1 MLMSYGLRSAC
12 SIPLLLCLFQVHFFE
27 DGGFSIQPI
36 QIRLSGPC
44 IICCNRILTK
54 KIVKQLEIIDK
65 NFVEIYNEKDFMIFG
80 INMQLWKG
88 ELMNIQEI
96 QHQLHLFHQKAS
108 VVKEQLTDL
117 LVTVSDGRVP
127 SVSDMSALCDDVT
140 FLRTQ
145 YQGIY
150 GAAKE
155 LTTTQELPEMGKS
168 VDLYVQAAENSRG
181 RVLRQQMKEAEAIL
195 TRFAAVQSTLDMYAM
210 ALKPYQ
216 DAASQMLAQISEE
229 TIGDILPQT
238 QAPAVFIQTM
248 EMKNPGS
255 SPEGFQLMQQVSQH
269 YPWAVQMGLSSN
281 QYFSATESQVL
292 KDAADGTGPDVFLE
306 KKEEK
311 EDAPESLPQ
320 ENGSDL
326 STQDERED
334 IGCREEQ
341 PAQAEAGE
349 EEEKELFFP
358 SNKLKGGTPSASAF
372 RKDIIKMAKINRE
385 IRTVLPL
392 LTNLGFL
399 TKEQCFLFG
408 ACMDCYEETDQEREY
423 VSSAMDALAAK
434 GYLACF
440 EYEREGEKVA
450 AYCIADHCSMCMRKE
465 SIASQMKGFWALSFG
480 NYKVPSDTAMER
492 ETVIWGIQ
500 INRLLLKYIYAAK
513 QTLSEKEFFKVKN
526 SIIWKNGYYQVAVFE
541 NGKFCTC
548 RLVGDGENVDQVEG
562 ENLLLCVEEPELD
575 ALAEEEKRRIFVLH
589 KGTISLW
596 GKKPDTDDA
605 ITGADAAAQEDAPLP
620 EREAEEEDGQAP
632 EDRGGC
638 MPLKEDG
645 QDDAGSAGVQPVEEK
660 EHPASTPAELLQ
672 KDTLPADD
680 EFCQVVCNILNREA
694 ATLEEL
700 KTIILNGVLLAY
712 GAGLEEDRRRSEE
725 FSLQLRLAT
734 NVLTESSAYT
744 SERLAKAFPH
754 IDGENEA
761 MALAAYLFA
770 MLAPSR
776 PFDYGLI
783 NQTRMLFDDYE
794 IRFADFPTFKPLFN
808 KLVFLLKNSSTGL
821 SPGMI
826 ALLGSKEKNEAFID
840 SLKKR
845 AKEYLTVQM
854 PKARMKALP
863 ILYAD
868 CFGSGSDLY
877 NCMVSIGE
885 NKKEDLEMVQLTLHD
900 FCDVQNSTYVLNETK
915 IVEYLDN
922 QWSSKNKSG
931 FKLAYDAYNQTL
943 KQIRVRLEVMLE
955 WTEHI
960 SRQDSG
966 QENLNRLRGLRD
978 ELLEIVN
985 SILKDAGWKQQEY
998 SNVLWWALRYMQK
1011 YLNGDLDPTAVY
1023 SDLLFT
1029 GVISLD
1035 QNGAPL
1041 IDPAMHSIRFY
1052 EPWRNALRH
1061 ITAVKKSAEEL
1072 RGEIR
1077 GDILGEGDEEAGL
1090 KDNLHQLELLGKLLG
1105 SEEEDYQVSEEQMRE
1120 AVDSAE
1126 DRTVRFQET
1135 LELAYTYNQIN
1146 ETEKETL
1153 SGMMEQYKEF
1163 FYEVGDFACWRR
1175 FLEALER
1182 QVQAFAAGRKKEL
1195 RIQLD
1200 ARRQESGD
1208 FPLLQEADRLLEE
1221 DANFAVTEEYI
1232 TRFDN
1237 GERELEDELDVIIQ
1251 DKDYFGE
1258 FLQKDRFDEL
1268 LLSCRQGKGRALKSF
1283 GWDYV
1288 DKHLPKD
1295 WTNRNREDSKNM
1307 INCWPSGRGF
1317 AAPGQMQNLFRCLG
1331 FDVIRA
1337 EKKDGHR
1344 EEMFQIWVKPTAR
1357 SMADYRHP
1365 IAAFGTQIHSV
1376 IHVIVLYGNYT
1387 ERQLVDT
1394 VSSLDL
1400 GGISIVLIDQPIDG
1414 AARRMIGEIFH
1425 TQTSGQNPFL
1435 LIDQVLFLYL
1445 AMHQQT
1451 ERLPALLKCTLPY
1464 ATYQPFVRDGGS
1476 TADEMFCGRSRELS
1490 TIIDPNGACVVYGGR
1505 QLGKTA
1511 LLERAESRCSKPENK
1526 EYAVYSTII
1535 RIHTEEE
1542 VVETL
1547 IRDMD
1552 RKTGGAIRLT
1562 KCRTLKE
1569 LCAQLSQMFMRG
1581 QITRMHLLIDE
1592 VDCFLEA
1599 ISQADYTPLQP
1610 LVDLKRETKNNFKFV
1625 LTGLHNVYR
1634 AKNAT
1639 KENGVFGQLGTPLCI
1654 KPLSPTDALKL
1665 LSRPLN
1671 YLGFQIDCCPHLE
1684 TILTNTNYYPGI
1696 LQFFGY
1702 MLVETLTGEYS
1713 KYYRAANGNPPFT
1726 LQDEQLGAVMNSA
1739 DLNKSIKDKFRL
1751 SLELDARYFMI
1762 ARCITMLYHLYEK
1775 DRTAGSWRGFEVEQI
1790 REIADSY
1797 KIHCLEKESA
1807 DSFRILMD
1815 EMVEMG
1821 ILSQPK
1827 DGLYRLRRSSFV
1839 DIIGENADN
1848 LEKDII
1854 DNNEVES

>member
-1 MLMSYGLRSAC
+1 MLMPYDLRSAC
-12 SIPLLLCLFQVHFFE
+12 SIPLLLCLFQVHFLE
-27 DGGFSIQPI
+27 DGCFSIQPI
-36 QIRLSGPC
+36 QIRLSGLC

-127 SVSDMSALCDDVT
+127 SVSDMSVLCDDVT

-155 LTTTQELPEMGKS
+155 LTTPQELPEMGKS

-238 QAPAVFIQTM
+238 QAPAVFIKTM

-281 QYFSATESQVL
+281 QYFIGAESQAL
-292 KDAADGTGPDVFLE
+292 KDAADGTGQDVFLE
-306 KKEEK
+306 KKEKK

-320 ENGSDL
+320 ENVSDP

-334 IGCREEQ
+334 IGCQEEQ

-372 RKDIIKMAKINRE
+372 RKDIIKLAKINRE

-450 AYCIADHCSMCMRKE
+450 AYCIADYCSMCMRKE

-492 ETVIWGIQ
+492 ETVIRGIQ

-513 QTLSEKEFFKVKN
+513 QTLSEKEFFKVKS
-526 SIIWKNGYYQVAVFE
+526 SIIWKNGCYQVAVFE
-541 NGKFCTC
+541 NGEFCTC

-562 ENLLLCVEEPELD
+562 ENLLLCAEEPELD
-575 ALAEEEKRRIFVLH
+575 ALAEEEERRIFVLH

-596 GKKPDTDDA
+596 GKKPETDDA
-605 ITGADAAAQEDAPLP
+605 MTGVDDAVQEDATLP
-620 EREAEEEDGQAP
+620 EREVEEEDGQAP

-694 ATLEEL
+694 ATWEEL
-700 KTIILNGVLLAY
+700 KTTILNGVLLAY

-821 SPGMI
+821 PPGTI

-868 CFGSGSDLY
+868 CFGPDSDLY

-900 FCDVQNSTYVLNETK
+900 FCDVQNGTYVLNETK

-931 FKLAYDAYNQTL
+931 FKLAYEAYNQTL

-960 SRQDSG
+960 SRQDAG
-966 QENLNRLRGLRD
+966 QEDLNRLRGLRN
-978 ELLEIVN
+978 ELLEIVH
-985 SILKDAGWKQQEY
+985 SILKDAGWKQQKY

-1011 YLNGDLDPTAVY
+1011 YLNGDLDPAAVY

-1035 QNGAPL
+1035 QNGMPL
-1041 IDPAMHSIRFY
+1041 IDPTMHSIRFY

-1072 RGEIR
+1072 KGEIR
-1077 GDILGEGDEEAGL
+1077 GDILGDGDEEAGL

-1120 AVDSAE
+1120 AMDSAE

-1175 FLEALER
+1175 FLEALE
-1182 QVQAFAAGRKKEL
+1182 QQIQAFAAGRKKEL

-1208 FPLLQEADRLLEE
+1208 SPLLREADRLLEE

-1258 FLQKDRFDEL
+1258 FLERDRFDEL

-1295 WTNRNREDSKNM
+1295 WTNRNREDSRNM
-1307 INCWPSGRGF
+1307 INSWPSGRGF
-1317 AAPGQMQNLFRCLG
+1317 ATPGQMQNLFRCLG

-1562 KCRTLKE
+1562 KCHTLKE

-1599 ISQADYTPLQP
+1599 ISAADYTPLQP

-1625 LTGLHNVYR
+1625 LTGLHNVCR

-1639 KENGVFGQLGTPLCI
+1639 RENGVFGQLGTPLCI

-1671 YLGFQIDCCPHLE
+1671 YLGFQIDRYPHLE

-1739 DLNKSIKDKFRL
+1739 DLNKSIKDKFRW
-1751 SLELDARYFMI
+1751 SLELDTRYFMI

-1848 LEKDII
+1848 LDKDII

>member
-1 MLMSYGLRSAC
+1 MSLFTPIALLQNGEGPFSEHFPQQDEEEGGYY
-12 SIPLLLCLFQVHFFE
+12 SISHSCLCLTAFDLPVPFLCCCASSRFISLKMA
-27 DGGFSIQPI
+27 GFSIQPI

-65 NFVEIYNEKDFMIFG
+65 NFVEIYNEKEFMIFG

-117 LVTVSDGRVP
+117 LATVSDGRVP

-155 LTTTQELPEMGKS
+155 LTTPQELPEMGKS

-238 QAPAVFIQTM
+238 QAPAVFIKTM

-281 QYFSATESQVL
+281 QYFSAAESQVL

-334 IGCREEQ
+334 IGCQEEQ

-450 AYCIADHCSMCMRKE
+450 AYCIADYCSMCMRKE

-526 SIIWKNGYYQVAVFE
+526 SIIWKNGYYQAAVFE

-596 GKKPDTDDA
+596 GKKQDTDDA

-794 IRFADFPTFKPLFN
+794 IRFADFPAFKPLFN

-845 AKEYLTVQM
+845 AKEYLTAQM

-900 FCDVQNSTYVLNETK
+900 FCDVQNGTYVLNETK

-1041 IDPAMHSIRFY
+1041 IDPTMHSIRFY

-1072 RGEIR
+1072 KGEIR

-1208 FPLLQEADRLLEE
+1208 SPLLQEADRLLEE

-1344 EEMFQIWVKPTAR
+1344 EEMFQIWV
-1357 SMADYRHP
+1357 
-1365 IAAFGTQIHSV
+1365 
-1376 IHVIVLYGNYT
+1376 
-1387 ERQLVDT
+1387 
-1394 VSSLDL
+1394 
-1400 GGISIVLIDQPIDG
+1400 
-1414 AARRMIGEIFH
+1414 
-1425 TQTSGQNPFL
+1425 
-1435 LIDQVLFLYL
+1435 
-1445 AMHQQT
+1445 
-1451 ERLPALLKCTLPY
+1451 
-1464 ATYQPFVRDGGS
+1464 
-1476 TADEMFCGRSRELS
+1476 
-1490 TIIDPNGACVVYGGR
+1490 
-1505 QLGKTA
+1505 
-1511 LLERAESRCSKPENK
+1511 
-1526 EYAVYSTII
+1526 
-1535 RIHTEEE
+1535 
-1542 VVETL
+1542 
-1547 IRDMD
+1547 
-1552 RKTGGAIRLT
+1552 
-1562 KCRTLKE
+1562 
-1569 LCAQLSQMFMRG
+1569 
-1581 QITRMHLLIDE
+1581 
-1592 VDCFLEA
+1592 
-1599 ISQADYTPLQP
+1599 
-1610 LVDLKRETKNNFKFV
+1610 
-1625 LTGLHNVYR
+1625 
-1634 AKNAT
+1634 
-1639 KENGVFGQLGTPLCI
+1639 
-1654 KPLSPTDALKL
+1654 
-1665 LSRPLN
+1665 
-1671 YLGFQIDCCPHLE
+1671 
-1684 TILTNTNYYPGI
+1684 
-1696 LQFFGY
+1696 
-1702 MLVETLTGEYS
+1702 
-1713 KYYRAANGNPPFT
+1713 
-1726 LQDEQLGAVMNSA
+1726 
-1739 DLNKSIKDKFRL
+1739 
-1751 SLELDARYFMI
+1751 
-1762 ARCITMLYHLYEK
+1762 
-1775 DRTAGSWRGFEVEQI
+1775 
-1790 REIADSY
+1790 
-1797 KIHCLEKESA
+1797 
-1807 DSFRILMD
+1807 
-1815 EMVEMG
+1815 
-1821 ILSQPK
+1821 
-1827 DGLYRLRRSSFV
+1827 
-1839 DIIGENADN
+1839 
-1848 LEKDII
+1848 
-1854 DNNEVES
+1854 